1 VLLKLVQHSALLL
14 LYLVQLGLQLLDLLG
29 KVVNLSSGVDA
40 TICVVGRL
48 WVARLPNAALIDI
61 LQRRRWLQTHLRVVD
76 HRQLPGGRMLHKCS
90 SAHLRLRL
98 KSLRRRLLV
107 VLLLN
112 RNDWLLH

>member
-61 LQRRRWLQTHLRVVD
+61 LQR
-76 HRQLPGGRMLHKCS
+76 
-90 SAHLRLRL
+90 
-98 KSLRRRLLV
+98 
-107 VLLLN
+107 
-112 RNDWLLH
+112 